1 MCANWREPDHG
12 IWEMRKPEQ
21 HQTFSKL
28 MCWVAL
34 DRGIRVATMEGWP
47 YDAPRWTQTR
57 DAVRADI
64 LAHSWNQEIGAFT
77 MAYGS
82 RDLDA
87 SVLLLPL
94 VGFLPA
100 DDPRVRSTIE
110 QIDRHLG
117 RGALVYRYRADNG
130 LLGEEGA
137 FLLCSFWMVEALAMV
152 GRVDEAIQRFPELL
166 ACAGEHGL
174 LSEEVDPATG
184 TALGNYP
191 QAFSH
196 IGLINSA
203 ARLTHA
209 LWQRDEQSGATP

>member
-1 MCANWREPDHG
+1 
-12 IWEMRKPEQ
+12 
-21 HQTFSKL
+21 
-28 MCWVAL
+28 
-34 DRGIRVATMEGWP
+34 MEGWP

-57 DAVRADI
+57 DAIRADI

-117 RGALVYRYRADNG
+117 RGALVYRCRADDG
-130 LLGEEGA
+130 LPGEEGA
-137 FLLCSFWMVEALAMV
+137 FLLCSFWMVEAVAMV
-152 GRVDEAIQRFPELL
+152 GRVDEAIERFTELL
-166 ACAGEHGL
+166 AYAGEHGL

-184 TALGNYP
+184 TSYWYEP
-191 QAFSH
+191 PRFFS
-196 IGLINSA
+196 IRSCL
-203 ARLTHA
+203 
-209 LWQRDEQSGATP
+209 QV